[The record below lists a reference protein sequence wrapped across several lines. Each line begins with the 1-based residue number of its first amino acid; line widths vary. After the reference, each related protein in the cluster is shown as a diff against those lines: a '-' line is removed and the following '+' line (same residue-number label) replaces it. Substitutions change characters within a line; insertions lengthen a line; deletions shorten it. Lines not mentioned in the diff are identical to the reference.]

1 MTNLDS
7 EQNLG
12 EKPVGEPAK
21 KHKLI
26 EKEFVNKLYNSFLK
40 KGHTEEEA
48 RLLSGIK
55 KRRVV
60 LPSKG

>member
-12 EKPVGEPAK
+12 EKPAGKPVK
-21 KHKLI
+21 KYELT
-26 EKEFVNKLYNSFLK
+26 EAEFMDRLYDSFLK

-55 KRRVV
+55 KKRVV
-60 LPSKG
+60 VPSKG

>member
-12 EKPVGEPAK
+12 EESAGEPVK
-21 KHKLI
+21 KRELI
-26 EKEFVNKLYNSFLK
+26 GAEFMNKLYDSFLK

-60 LPSKG
+60 LPSRG